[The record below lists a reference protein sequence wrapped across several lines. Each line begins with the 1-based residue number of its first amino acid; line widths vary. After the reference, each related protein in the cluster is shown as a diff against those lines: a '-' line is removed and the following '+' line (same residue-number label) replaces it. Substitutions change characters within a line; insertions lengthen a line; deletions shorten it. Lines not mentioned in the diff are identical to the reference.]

1 MALIKSSKQLVQ
13 EAQQKIENLSFEE
26 VVTLLGN
33 SNVCFV
39 DIREINE
46 INQYGTIPG
55 SLHIPRGI
63 LEFVVDPESP
73 YFNAIFQ
80 EDMKI
85 ILFCRSSWRSALATL
100 ALQEMG
106 IYQVAHLSGGF
117 DHWVES
123 GGEILLENSNS

>member
-26 VVTLLGN
+26 VVPLLGN
-33 SNVCFV
+33 SDVCFV

-73 YFNAIFQ
+73 YFNAVFQ
-80 EDMKI
+80 EHMKI

-106 IYQVAHLSGGF
+106 IHQVAHLSGGF

-123 GGEILLENSNS
+123 GGEIQFVDSKF